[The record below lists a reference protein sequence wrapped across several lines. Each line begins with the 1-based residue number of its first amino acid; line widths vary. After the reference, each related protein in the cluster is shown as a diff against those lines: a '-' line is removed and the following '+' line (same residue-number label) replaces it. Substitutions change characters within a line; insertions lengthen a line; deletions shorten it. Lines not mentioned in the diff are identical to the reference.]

1 MQWLDEEDFGVVE
14 RIGDESIVTSF
25 TVALMPIWPR
35 ASFYISPCR
44 EGGVHRIPITLHRR
58 SVVLGYLRRPLW
70 FAAVV
75 IGSPG
80 AFDPVERWPLLVVGL
95 ALTIAAAILTFG
107 AGRLALGE
115 RERRDR
121 LRRLVGFGA
130 PPELLAPELA
140 ARIRDDLVETWSSG
154 NRQPWH
160 TAIMQGHGSEL
171 LVTLAEYHGSPAL
184 VDQAQI
190 NLGRLN

>member
-1 MQWLDEEDFGVVE
+1 MRWLDEEDFGVVD

-25 TVALMPIWPR
+25 VVALMPLWPR
-35 ASFYISPCR
+35 RSFYLSPCR
-44 EGGVHRIPITLHRR
+44 DGGFHRIPITLNRR

-70 FAAVV
+70 FASVI

-80 AFDPVERWPLLVVGL
+80 AFDPVERWPLLVAGIAL
-95 ALTIAAAILTFG
+95 AVVAAILTFR
-107 AGRLALGE
+107 AGHLAPGE

-121 LRRLVGFGA
+121 LRRVTGFGA
-130 PPELLAPELA
+130 PPELLSPDLA
-140 ARIRDDLVETWSSG
+140 ARIRDDLVEVWSSSS
-154 NRQPWH
+154 REAWH
-160 TAIMQGHGSEL
+160 AAIIRGHASEL

-184 VDQAQI
+184 ADQAQV

>member
-1 MQWLDEEDFGVVE
+1 MRCLNEEDVGVVE
-14 RIGDESIVTSF
+14 RAGDESIVTSF
-25 TVALMPIWPR
+25 VVALMPLWPR
-35 ASFYISPCR
+35 ASFYLSPCR
-44 EGGVHRIPITLHRR
+44 EGGVHRIPIQLHRR

-75 IGSPG
+75 LGAPG
-80 AFDPVERWPLLVVGL
+80 AEDPVARWPFLVVGVTL
-95 ALTIAAAILTFG
+95 AIVAAILTFR
-107 AGRLALGE
+107 AGRLAPRE

-121 LRRLVGFGA
+121 LRRVAGFGA

-140 ARIRDDLVETWSSG
+140 ARIRDDLVELWSSG
-154 NRQPWH
+154 NREAWH
-160 TAIMQGHGSEL
+160 AAIIRGHASEL

-184 VDQAQI
+184 ADQAQI